1 MNIVLR
7 MDRVLSFICISMVL
21 GAASGFLTARPA
33 FAMDVTKTPIVVE
46 LFTSQGCSSCPPA
59 DEILA
64 ELSQQKNILALS
76 YSVDYWNYLGWKDTL
91 AQPDCTLRQKKYN
104 KSLGLG
110 GVYTPQMI
118 IQGRRDVIGS
128 RADLVDKFIDQ
139 AKITVQAT
147 SAPEITFVRR
157 ADMMFLNISANVMW
171 DNAAATI
178 WIIGYDFEKTVSI
191 KKGELAGQ
199 IRKYHNVV
207 QSIKRLGSWMGE
219 ETRLSLS
226 KEDVGSGKYDAYA
239 VLLQAQETGPIITAA
254 ELK

>member
-1 MNIVLR
+1 ML
-7 MDRVLSFICISMVL
+7 L
-21 GAASGFLTARPA
+21 AAAVACLPARSA
-33 FAMDVTKTPIVVE
+33 SEKDVVEPLIVVE

-91 AQPDCTLRQKKYN
+91 AQPDCSLRQKAYN

-110 GVYTPQMI
+110 GVYTPQMVV
-118 IQGRRDVIGS
+118 QGRRDVIGS
-128 RADLVDKFIDQ
+128 RADLVAKFIDQ
-139 AKITVQAT
+139 AKITLQEV
-147 SAPEITFVRR
+147 SAPEIIFMRR
-157 ADMMFLNISANVMW
+157 GDMMFLNISASALRN
-171 DNAAATI
+171 NAPATI
-178 WIIGYDFEKTVSI
+178 WVIGYDFKKIVPI

-199 IRKYHNVV
+199 VRTYHNVV
-207 QSIKRLGSWMGE
+207 RSIKRLGSWMGE

-226 KEDVGSGKYDAYA
+226 PEDLGSGKYDAYA

-254 ELK
+254 KLK

>member
-7 MDRVLSFICISMVL
+7 MNRVLSFIFISVVL
-21 GAASGFLTARPA
+21 GAVTAFLFVRPA
-33 FAMDVTKTPIVVE
+33 SAMDVTKPPIVVE

-118 IQGRRDVIGS
+118 IQGRHDVIGS
-128 RADLVDKFIDQ
+128 RADLVAKLIDQ
-139 AKITVQAT
+139 AKITAQAT

-157 ADMMFLNISANVMW
+157 GDMMFLNISANVIW

-219 ETRLSLS
+219 ETRFSLS

-239 VLLQAQETGPIITAA
+239 VLLQAPQTGPIITAA

>member
-1 MNIVLR
+1 MN
-7 MDRVLSFICISMVL
+7 RVLSFIGISMVL
-21 GAASGFLTARPA
+21 AAAICFLAARPA
-33 FAMDVTKTPIVVE
+33 LAMDVTKTPIVVE

-91 AQPDCTLRQKKYN
+91 AQPDCSLRQKKYN

-128 RADLVDKFIDQ
+128 RADLVAKFIDQ

-147 SAPEITFVRR
+147 SAPEIKFVRR
-157 ADMMFLNISANVMW
+157 GDMMFLNISASALQN
-171 DNAAATI
+171 DAPATI
-178 WIIGYDFEKTVSI
+178 WVIGYDFKKIVPI

-199 IRKYHNVV
+199 VRTYHNVV

-219 ETRLSLS
+219 ETKLSLS
-226 KEDVGSGKYDAYA
+226 QEDLGSGKYDAYA
-239 VLLQAQETGPIITAA
+239 VLLQAPQTGPIITAA
-254 ELK
+254 KLK